1 MTKGVG
7 VYERHVFDVDP
18 SEGAC
23 IIGWSMSGVNLL
35 LRQLEPA
42 SATLLLGY
50 LRQAWGKI
58 LKAAAVGMP
67 YLP

>member
-1 MTKGVG
+1 M
-7 VYERHVFDVDP
+7 YERHVFEVDP

-23 IIGWSMSGVNLL
+23 IIGLSMSGVNLL

-42 SATLLLGY
+42 SATRLLGY
-50 LRQAWGKI
+50 LRQTRGKI
-58 LKAAAVGMP
+58 LKAAVVGML